1 MIIVIIIIIIIIM
14 GHNNLVRQASGP
26 RTTTVIQINVFGYRS
41 SLLKAITDFL
51 YYKLQV
57 A

>member
-1 MIIVIIIIIIIIM
+1 MIIVIIIISIIM

-51 YYKLQV
+51 CYKLQV